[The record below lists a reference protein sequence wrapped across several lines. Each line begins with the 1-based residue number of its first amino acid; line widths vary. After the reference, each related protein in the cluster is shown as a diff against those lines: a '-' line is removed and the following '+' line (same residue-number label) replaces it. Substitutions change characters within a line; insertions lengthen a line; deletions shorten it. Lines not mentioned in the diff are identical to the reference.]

1 MTILGLDPGID
12 RLGWAIIKDFEEGFE
27 LVHYGLI
34 TTDKTKDS
42 AFRLGEISVDLNEL
56 ILTHAPDIIY
66 IEKLFFSIN
75 AKTAMLIAE
84 VRGVLKATAAV
95 ANIELQEVHP
105 MQLKKKILGTGK
117 GTKKQM
123 QEAMKSLFKLEGTF
137 KTDDVADAVAIAYIG
152 MLEAIGQI

>member
-12 RLGWAIIKDFEEGFE
+12 RLGWAVLKDVTEGIE
-27 LVHYGLI
+27 LAHYGLI

-42 AFRLGEISVDLNEL
+42 AYRLGEIAIDLQEL
-56 ILTHAPDIIY
+56 IATHHPDMIF

-84 VRGVLKATAAV
+84 VRGVLKATAAIQK
-95 ANIELQEVHP
+95 IEIRELHP
-105 MQLKKKILGTGK
+105 MQLKKKLLGTGK
-117 GTKKQM
+117 GTKKEM
-123 QEAMKSLFKLEGTF
+123 QAAMKSLFNLDGKF

-152 MLEAIGQI
+152 MLEAKGQI

>member
-12 RLGWAIIKDFEEGFE
+12 RLGWAVLRDTDEGLA

-42 AFRLGEISVDLNEL
+42 TFRFVEIANDLNEL
-56 ILTHAPDIIY
+56 LLTHSPDIVF

-84 VRGVLKATAAV
+84 VRGVLKVTTALQG
-95 ANIELQEVHP
+95 IEIREIHP

-117 GTKKQM
+117 GTKKEM
-123 QEAMKSLFKLEGTF
+123 QAAMKSLFGLEGTF
-137 KTDDVADAVAIAYIG
+137 KTDDVADAVAIGYIG
-152 MLEAIGQI
+152 ILEALGQI